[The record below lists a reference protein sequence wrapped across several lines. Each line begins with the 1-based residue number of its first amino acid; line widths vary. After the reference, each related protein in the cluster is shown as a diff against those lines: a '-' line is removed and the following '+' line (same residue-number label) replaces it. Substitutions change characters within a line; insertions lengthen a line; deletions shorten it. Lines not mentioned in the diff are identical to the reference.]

1 MPVAALGGNSVGWC
15 VDVGM
20 GVTGASEGGCLVCG
34 AASRFTPLQGGNSVG
49 WCVDVGMCVTGA
61 SELSRAAAWCG
72 GHSSVWP
79 PASRLPGD
87 DVGVAPKLPYLAG

>member
-1 MPVAALGGNSVGWC
+1 MPVAALGGN
-15 VDVGM
+15 
-20 GVTGASEGGCLVCG
+20 L
-34 AASRFTPLQGGNSVG
+34 PG

-61 SELSRAAAWCG
+61 SELSRAAASRFTPLQGGNG

-87 DVGVAPKLPYLAG
+87 DVGVAPKLPYLAGK

>member
-1 MPVAALGGNSVGWC
+1 MAALGGNLPGWC

-20 GVTGASEGGCLVCG
+20 CVTGASELSRA

-79 PASRLPGD
+79 PAS
-87 DVGVAPKLPYLAG
+87 